1 MAYYPEEYFNTNQ
14 FRRLLKDFEASEHG
28 GLPLLPASEEFVDL
42 AEYYFNN
49 GNEDYA
55 MKIIQRARNIYPDAN
70 GPLLFLARE
79 ALISRNDIKAAE
91 MYAEQI
97 TETDD
102 PEYYFVMAE
111 IMICRGQTEQ
121 ADELLEEGLLFANN
135 EDETPEHYCL
145 DVAALFIDLNLDEKA
160 EIWLEKCNDRE
171 DDEWLE
177 LKARLLNLKG
187 EYEKCCSIYN
197 SLLDKNPYSTS
208 LWNELGSTQM
218 DNNDIDEAINSFN
231 FALAIDPDNITALQ
245 NKAQLFDNEQNY
257 KESLA
262 IYEKLCTIDKTG
274 TNYWRI
280 FTGYSHFMLEE
291 YFEAIKDFEQVD
303 KDIKADKELLIGH
316 YLRYAYSLIR
326 TGKIEESITF
336 LNKAEDYGANKDEVN
351 IVKGD
356 AKLFLGEPQSALLC
370 FQKAIEESEYPS
382 MTTSKVA
389 SCMLEHGYP
398 EVAYQILHNLYQA
411 LPDCQE
417 GLPCMVCCCY
427 MMKKTDELFAYL
439 EKAIKYTPEETKDF
453 IGHLF
458 PPDMNPE
465 DYLAYL
471 RNKFDIF

>member
-1 MAYYPEEYFNTNQ
+1 
-14 FRRLLKDFEASEHG
+14 
-28 GLPLLPASEEFVDL
+28 
-42 AEYYFNN
+42 
-49 GNEDYA
+49 
-55 MKIIQRARNIYPDAN
+55 MK
-70 GPLLFLARE
+70 
-79 ALISRNDIKAAE
+79 
-91 MYAEQI
+91 
-97 TETDD
+97 T
-102 PEYYFVMAE
+102 
-111 IMICRGQTEQ
+111 
-121 ADELLEEGLLFANN
+121 
-135 EDETPEHYCL
+135 
-145 DVAALFIDLNLDEKA
+145 
-160 EIWLEKCNDRE
+160 
-171 DDEWLE
+171 
-177 LKARLLNLKG
+177 
-187 EYEKCCSIYN
+187 
-197 SLLDKNPYSTS
+197 
-208 LWNELGSTQM
+208 
-218 DNNDIDEAINSFN
+218 
-231 FALAIDPDNITALQ
+231 
-245 NKAQLFDNEQNY
+245 
-257 KESLA
+257 
-262 IYEKLCTIDKTG
+262 
-274 TNYWRI
+274 
-280 FTGYSHFMLEE
+280 
-291 YFEAIKDFEQVD
+291 IKDFEQVD
-303 KDIKADKELLIGH
+303 KDIKVDKELLIGH

-370 FQKAIEESEYPS
+370 FQKAIEESECPS
-382 MTTSKVA
+382 ITTSKVA